1 MISINLNSALRFATL
16 LAGSVKVV
24 GLYPKGHPAV
34 EKPVQEMVSILQDWS
49 ITRPEIRLGL
59 LDGVLYL
66 EDFIF
71 ANPSPS
77 IQELS
82 DLLRDR
88 AVAYISMVKGVETDE
103 LGRFVALL
111 AQKKLTG
118 KELVKALAEKEIGRI
133 RLTTSIEDKEEKE
146 EQEDSALETY
156 SKALEAIR
164 AVIKDIE
171 KGRLPSSDEIVTVV
185 KNMATIAIQEP
196 ATLLGLAMIKD
207 YDNYTFNHCVNVGI
221 LSMALSSALGH
232 GREKIEEVGVAGF
245 LHDIGKTR
253 IAKQILNKPGK
264 LTDDEFDEMKKH
276 AEIGAEIVGAMAGMS
291 EQVVG
296 AVLGHHLD
304 FNRQGYPEWARGSA
318 PSTIGDIIAVAD
330 SYDALT
336 SLRVYQ
342 HPINPK
348 AAIDVLHRK
357 SGAMLDPHLV
367 TTFVEMQGSY
377 PVGTLVRL
385 DTNEIAVVYRPNPA
399 NYAYPVVKII
409 FDAHGVLL
417 EKTRTVRLADDVEDR
432 YAEIVAIVDPLLKNI
447 EVGKYL

>member
-1 MISINLNSALRFATL
+1 MISINLASALRFATL
-16 LAGSVKVV
+16 LAGSIKVV
-24 GLYPKGHPAV
+24 SLYPKGHPAV
-34 EKPVQEMVSILQDWS
+34 EKPIQEMGSILQDWS
-49 ITRPEIRLGL
+49 MTRPEIRFGL

-88 AVAYISMVKGVETDE
+88 AVAYISVTKGVQNDE
-103 LGRFVALL
+103 MGRFVSLL
-111 AQKKLTG
+111 AQKNLTG
-118 KELVKALAEKEIGRI
+118 RELVKALADKEIGRI
-133 RLTTSIEDKEEKE
+133 RLTTSIEEEEEE

-164 AVIKDIE
+164 TVIRDIE
-171 KGRLPSSDEIVTVV
+171 KGRLPNSDQIVTVV

-196 ATLLGLAMIKD
+196 STLMGLAMIKD

-232 GREKIEEVGVAGF
+232 DREKIEEVGVAGF
-245 LHDIGKTR
+245 LHDIGKT
-253 IAKQILNKPGK
+253 KVDKEILNKPGK
-264 LTDDEFDEMKKH
+264 LTDAEFTEMKKH
-276 AEIGAEIVGAMAGMS
+276 AEIGAEIVGAMGGMS
-291 EQVVG
+291 AQVIA
-296 AVLGHHLD
+296 AVLGHHLN
-304 FNRQGYPEWARGSA
+304 FNRQGYPEWAQSAA
-318 PSTIGDIIAVAD
+318 PSSIGDIIAVAD

-342 HPINPK
+342 QPVSPK
-348 AAIDVLHRK
+348 SAIDELHRK
-357 SGAMLDPHLV
+357 SSCSVLDPRLV
-367 TTFVEMQGSY
+367 DTFVEMQGAY

-385 DTNEIAVVYRPNPA
+385 DTNEIAVVYRPNPG
-399 NYAYPVVKII
+399 NSSYPVVKII

-432 YAEIVAIVDPLLKNI
+432 YADIVATVDPVLKNV